1 MRKIPRPILIGALA
15 LVILSSACRMVTGL
29 FPSRTAT
36 LVPAAAVI
44 GSATPAGTS
53 DFPLVPVTG
62 GDVVYMQ
69 CQFCAAGETH
79 AVLILPDDASF
90 DVDAPSPVTCLT
102 ADVVNSRRIVICRG
116 PQSTSFNINVCSDPT
131 NCLLFPVAL
140 QPCNL
145 LQSGPTAAPVYLTP
159 VKRPKSS
166 EQNEPAAT
174 QQVAPPAP
182 PVNLPDATQPPKPPK
197 DNNGNGKDVVICH
210 ISPGNPSE
218 RTTMTVR
225 QSAWASEH
233 KKHGDSLGPCP

>member
-1 MRKIPRPILIGALA
+1 MYKIPRQILIGAFA
-15 LVILSSACRMVTGL
+15 LIIFGSACSMVTGL

-36 LVPAAAVI
+36 PLPAATGIA
-44 GSATPAGTS
+44 SATAAGVS
-53 DFPLVPVTG
+53 DFPLIPVTG

-79 AVLILPDDASF
+79 AVLIIPDYASF
-90 DVDAPSPVTCLT
+90 DVNTQSAVTCLT
-102 ADVVNSRRIVICRG
+102 ADVVNGRRIVICRG
-116 PQSTSFNINVCSDPT
+116 PQSTSFNINVCSDST

-145 LQSGPTAAPVYLTP
+145 LQGGPTAAPVYLTP
-159 VKRPKSS
+159 VNRPESND
-166 EQNEPAAT
+166 QNEPAAT
-174 QQVAPPAP
+174 QQVQPPAP
-182 PVNLPDATQPPKPPK
+182 PANIPGATQPPK

-210 ISPGNPSE
+210 ISPGNPNE
-218 RTTMTVR
+218 RKTMTVG